1 MYMTELS
8 RRSFVAAMAA
18 APLLGQEG
26 DWVPL
31 FNGRSLEGWRPG
43 GGLSSWKVVD
53 GVLCADGPQCHLF
66 YAGPVRSANFKNFEL
81 ELEARAPA
89 SSNSG
94 VYFHTAFQETG
105 WPNKGCEIQIN
116 NSQSSERKK
125 TGSLY
130 NLRNNYK
137 QFVRDDEWFRLNIA
151 VRGKNVQVRVDGML
165 LVDYTEPSPAYIP
178 PSMEKERR
186 LSSGT
191 FALQCHDP
199 KSKAF
204 FRGVRV
210 RPLPDDLATP
220 GGDAPAAD
228 DTFRRII
235 DLGVRAYPMVDL
247 HVHLLGG
254 MTLEQTLDKSRREGI
269 QYGIAENCGVG
280 NPVRDD
286 AGARRFVERLKGQ
299 PVFVGMQAEGR
310 EWTQMFSRGAAALF
324 DYIITDSMTWTDNR
338 GRRMRTWIASEVGA
352 IADPQEFMET
362 LVDRAVGILE
372 HEPVDIYVNPTYLP
386 DVLAK
391 DYEALWTEARR
402 RRIVAAAAKNG
413 VAVEINDRYTL
424 PSASFIKTMKEGGC
438 KFTFGTNNT
447 SPGTLGRSEYG
458 LRMIEECKLTAQDFW
473 VPLAPGTT
481 KAIDRKGDAL
491 KMA

>member
-1 MYMTELS
+1 
-8 RRSFVAAMAA
+8 
-18 APLLGQEG
+18 
-26 DWVPL
+26 
-31 FNGRSLEGWRPG
+31 
-43 GGLSSWKVVD
+43 
-53 GVLCADGPQCHLF
+53 
-66 YAGPVRSANFKNFEL
+66 
-81 ELEARAPA
+81 
-89 SSNSG
+89 
-94 VYFHTAFQETG
+94 
-105 WPNKGCEIQIN
+105 
-116 NSQSSERKK
+116 
-125 TGSLY
+125 
-130 NLRNNYK
+130 
-137 QFVRDDEWFRLNIA
+137 
-151 VRGKNVQVRVDGML
+151 
-165 LVDYTEPSPAYIP
+165 
-178 PSMEKERR
+178 
-186 LSSGT
+186 
-191 FALQCHDP
+191 
-199 KSKAF
+199 
-204 FRGVRV
+204 
-210 RPLPDDLATP
+210 LPDDLATP
-220 GGDAPAAD
+220 GGAASAAD

-235 DLGVRAYPMVDL
+235 DLGVRAYPVVDL

-254 MTLEQTLDKSRREGI
+254 MTLDQTLDKSRREGI

-338 GRRMRTWIASEVGA
+338 GRRMRTWMANEVGT

-372 HEPVDIYVNPTYLP
+372 GEPVDIYVNPTYLP

-402 RRIVAAAAKNG
+402 KKIVTAAAKNG
-413 VAVEINDRYTL
+413 VAVEINDRYKL
-424 PSASFIKTMKEGGC
+424 PSASFIKMMKEGGC

-458 LRMIEECKLTAQDFW
+458 LRMIDECKLAAQDFW

-491 KMA
+491 KMG